1 MLNNK
6 INHVNSCALFRWN
19 KLHVKNFF
27 LITFQ
32 IGDMFKEFEDFFLP
46 SPSQLQVCSSKSE
59 KKMGGRPGRYSA
71 TLEKFVY
78 FYIAHKNQ
86 FLTDYI
92 IQIVLDCEL
101 QLSPYM
107 YNRTCSSGF
116 HLYNYY
122 FVSQASLQV
131 QIVAVFPILS
141 GNQLSSIIIDNHDE
155 ICQ

>member
-1 MLNNK
+1 
-6 INHVNSCALFRWN
+6 
-19 KLHVKNFF
+19 
-27 LITFQ
+27 
-32 IGDMFKEFEDFFLP
+32 
-46 SPSQLQVCSSKSE
+46 
-59 KKMGGRPGRYSA
+59 MGGRPGRYSA

-107 YNRTCSSGF
+107 YRTCSSGF

-155 ICQ
+155 ICQYLTDFFRGLIDIYFYMQFFTISYICCRDKNNKTNIYGF

>member
-1 MLNNK
+1 
-6 INHVNSCALFRWN
+6 
-19 KLHVKNFF
+19 
-27 LITFQ
+27 
-32 IGDMFKEFEDFFLP
+32 
-46 SPSQLQVCSSKSE
+46 
-59 KKMGGRPGRYSA
+59 MGGRPGRYSA

-155 ICQ
+155 ICQYLTDFFRGLINIYFHMQFFTISYICCRDKNNKTNIYGF